1 MATGDVLAIV
11 RQVRKGAWTNSPD
24 DPNYLNHWQTTR
36 PPTEAVRAVYPGVAR
51 GQIGLIKPK
60 QTVNVVLTDQ
70 NLYVDT
76 PNVERV
82 GPVARFAGQVLDR
95 GGMSEPRQVPLAQA
109 TMQDALLPN
118 RLLIQAPSLPT
129 ITARTD
135 AYVGRPT
142 DLSAGGQ
149 MKNLWNTLRG

>member
-1 MATGDVLAIV
+1 MATGDLLAIL
-11 RQVRKGAWTNSPD
+11 RQAQKGAWTNNPD
-24 DPNYLNHWQTTR
+24 DPNYRNHWQTTR
-36 PPTEAVRAVYPGVAR
+36 PPTETVRAVYPSVAR
-51 GQIGLIKPK
+51 GQVGLIKPK

-76 PNVERV
+76 PSVERV
-82 GPVARFAGQVLDR
+82 GPVARLAGQVLDR
-95 GGMSEPRQVPLAQA
+95 GGMSEPQHVPLAQA

-118 RLLIQAPSLPT
+118 RVLIQAPSLPV

-135 AYVGRPT
+135 AFVGRPA

-149 MKNLWNTLRG
+149 VKNLWSMLRR